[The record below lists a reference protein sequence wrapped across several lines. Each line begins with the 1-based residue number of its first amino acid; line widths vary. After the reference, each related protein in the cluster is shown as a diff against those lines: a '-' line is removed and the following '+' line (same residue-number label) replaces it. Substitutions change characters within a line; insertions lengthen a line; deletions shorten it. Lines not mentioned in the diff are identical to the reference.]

1 MEYSLLIKRIKR
13 GLNPQEEK
21 QFQDWYT
28 SSEEHRQYYFKLKNY
43 NHKNT
48 AIKVNT
54 SFAWKK
60 LESKIVKSNTPYWK
74 YTVAA
79 ILVIGLLSFP
89 LYFFLNSP
97 FDQENQVVNIQETEN
112 KSDEIIFKDQNG
124 NSISFG
130 KKDSFVAGGYY
141 QANKDKLKIDKTQGR
156 SGTNT
161 IIVPAGKQFTVELS
175 DGTRVTLNA
184 KSKLEFPTSFEQSK
198 KREVVLVYG
207 EAYFQVTSALENNGK
222 KFIVKNSNQ
231 NIEVIGTSFNIEN
244 YSEQKIVTTL
254 VEGKVNLLYGKNA
267 TALIPG
273 QQSII
278 EGNALEEIKEVD
290 VYDYIAWKD
299 GMFLFKDESLKGIFA
314 VLSRWYDIEADFQ
327 EKELEEMKF
336 NGRFK
341 KDQNLESILRIIEN
355 TKRARFELNGNKI
368 KVMQYQE

>member
-13 GLNPQEEK
+13 GLTPEEEK
-21 QFQDWYT
+21 QFQDWYS
-28 SSEEHRQYYFKLKNY
+28 SSEEHRQYYFKLNNY

-89 LYFFLNSP
+89 LYFFLSSP
-97 FDQENQVVNIQETEN
+97 FDQENQVVEIQKKEK
-112 KSDEIIFKDQNG
+112 KSDDIIFKDQNG
-124 NSISFG
+124 NSITFG
-130 KKDSFVAGGYY
+130 NKDSFVSGKYY
-141 QANKDKLKIDKTQGR
+141 QANKDQLKINKTQEAHGV
-156 SGTNT
+156 NT
-161 IIVPAGKQFTVELS
+161 INVPTGKQFTVELS
-175 DGTRVTLNA
+175 DGTKVTLNA
-184 KSKLEFPTSFEQSK
+184 KSKLEFPTSFEQSD
-198 KREVVLVYG
+198 KREVILVYG
-207 EAYFQVTSALENNGK
+207 EAYFQVTPALENNGK
-222 KFIVKNSNQ
+222 KFVVKNLNQ

-244 YSEQKIVTTL
+244 YNEGKVVTTL
-254 VEGKVNLLYGKNA
+254 VEGEVNLLYGKN
-267 TALIPG
+267 TVTLNPG

-278 EGNALEEIKEVD
+278 EDHSLEGIKEVD

-314 VLSRWYDIEADFQ
+314 VLSRWYDISADFQ

-336 NGRFK
+336 NGRFR
-341 KDQNLESILRIIEN
+341 KDQNLESILNIIEN

>member
-13 GLNPQEEK
+13 GLNPEEEK

-89 LYFFLNSP
+89 LYFFLSSP
-97 FDQENQVVNIQETEN
+97 FDQENQVVDIQKKEK
-112 KSDEIIFKDQNG
+112 KSDDIIFKDQNG
-124 NSISFG
+124 NSITFG
-130 KKDSFVAGGYY
+130 NKDSFVSGKYY
-141 QANKDKLKIDKTQGR
+141 QANKDQLKINKTQEAH
-156 SGTNT
+156 GTNT
-161 IIVPAGKQFTVELS
+161 INVPTGKQFTVELS
-175 DGTRVTLNA
+175 DGTKVTLNA
-184 KSKLEFPTSFEQSK
+184 KSKLEFPTSFEQSD
-198 KREVVLVYG
+198 KREVILVYG
-207 EAYFQVTSALENNGK
+207 EAYFQVTPALENNGK
-222 KFIVKNSNQ
+222 KFVVKNLNQ

-244 YSEQKIVTTL
+244 YNEGKVVTTL
-254 VEGKVNLLYGKNA
+254 VEGEVNLLYGKN
-267 TALIPG
+267 TVTLNPG

-278 EGNALEEIKEVD
+278 EDHSLEGIKEVD

-314 VLSRWYDIEADFQ
+314 VLSRWYDISADFQ

-336 NGRFK
+336 NGRFR
-341 KDQNLESILRIIEN
+341 KDQNLESILNIIEN